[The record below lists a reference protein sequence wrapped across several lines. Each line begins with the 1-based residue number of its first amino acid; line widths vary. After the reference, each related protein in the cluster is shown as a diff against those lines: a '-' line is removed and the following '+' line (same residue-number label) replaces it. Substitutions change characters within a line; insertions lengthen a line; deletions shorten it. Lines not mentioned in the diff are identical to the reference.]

1 MFENRQE
8 LVKTI
13 LKEMEDNQITV
24 IDAIIH
30 ISEKHSIDIET
41 MALYIKQAHKIKEQI
56 KVEAT
61 QLKMLK

>member
-1 MFENRQE
+1 
-8 LVKTI
+8 
-13 LKEMEDNQITV
+13 MEDNQITV